1 MTTIKNLVKTM
12 LVSILTAGTMMSFT
26 ACSSDNEVL
35 SEVNDNLQLNASRYA
50 AAERTVLVYLAGK
63 NNLSQSL
70 QTNLEQMKAG
80 SRLIGNNTLL
90 VFVRRDMQGEK
101 PWLARVNNGEL
112 TDSVSLDDM
121 GFGKSNMQACNP
133 ELMEQVMRYAF
144 SHYPA
149 NEYGLVLGGHSTGW
163 LIDEEPGQTR
173 AFGVDNGDGY
183 TYSRKNKR
191 WMNVPT
197 MARVL
202 ERVPH
207 LKFIFADC
215 CNFMCLETM
224 YELRNVTDYII
235 GSPAEIPAEG
245 APYEQ
250 IIPAL
255 FEKNTFCSSVIGI
268 YYRAQN
274 GELPLSAVKTSA
286 IDQLASAT
294 RYALDMVQ
302 AKIGNGYADTQG
314 LIHYGYSGSSIQFH
328 QEYNLFY
335 DAGDFFRSQ
344 LSESDYLQWKQAL
357 DKTVIEKRF
366 AKQWRTCMTWRYIYS
381 DFEMT
386 EEKYHGV
393 SMYIPQD
400 ANTEYGIYYAQN
412 NEDIK
417 QLKWYPLK
425 SATLHPGCG
434 FAN

>member
-1 MTTIKNLVKTM
+1 M
-12 LVSILTAGTMMSFT
+12 
-26 ACSSDNEVL
+26 
-35 SEVNDNLQLNASRYA
+35 NDNLQLNASRYA
-50 AAERTVLVYLAGK
+50 PAERTVLVYLAGK

-90 VFVRRDMQGEK
+90 VFVRRDMHREK

-163 LIDEEPGQTR
+163 LIDEEPCQTR

-255 FEKNTFCSSVIGI
+255 FEKNAFCSSVIGI

-294 RYALDMVQ
+294 RNALDMVQ

-417 QLKWYPLK
+417 QLKWYQ
-425 SATLHPGCG
+425 SVW
-434 FAN
+434 

>member
-1 MTTIKNLVKTM
+1 MVTKKILVKTM
-12 LVSILTAGTMMSFT
+12 LMSILTVGTMMSFT
-26 ACSSDNEVL
+26 ACSSDDEVL
-35 SEVNDNLQLNASRYA
+35 DEVNNSLQLRTSRNAT
-50 AAERTVLVYLAGK
+50 AERTVLVYLAGK
-63 NNLSQSL
+63 NNLSESL

-80 SRLIGNNTLL
+80 SKCIGNNTLL
-90 VFVRRDMQGEK
+90 AFVRRDIQGEQ
-101 PWLARVNNGEL
+101 PWLARVSNGEL

-121 GFGKSNMQACNP
+121 GISTSNMQACNP
-133 ELMEQVMRYAF
+133 ELMEQVLKYAY

-163 LIDEEPGQTR
+163 LIEQEPGDTR

-183 TYSRKNKR
+183 TYSSRNRR
-191 WMNVPT
+191 WINVPT
-197 MARVL
+197 MASVL

-255 FEKNTFCSSVIGI
+255 YEKDTFCTSIIDI
-268 YYRAQN
+268 YHRSQN
-274 GELPLSAVKTSA
+274 GEVPLSVVKTSA
-286 IDQLASAT
+286 MDQLASAT

-302 AKIGNGYADTQG
+302 EKIGNGYADTQG
-314 LIHYGYSGSSIQFH
+314 LIHYGYSASSIQFH

-344 LSESDYLQWKQAL
+344 LPESDYRQWKQAL
-357 DKTVIEKRF
+357 DEAVVEKRF
-366 AKQWRTCMTWRYIYS
+366 AKEWRTCMTWRYTYS

-400 ANTEYGIYYAQN
+400 PSTEYGKYFARN

-417 QLKWYPLK
+417 QLKWYQ
-425 SATLHPGCG
+425 SVGW
-434 FAN
+434 

>member
-1 MTTIKNLVKTM
+1 MATKKCWVKTM
-12 LVSILTAGTMMSFT
+12 LMSILTIGTMMSFT
-26 ACSSDNEVL
+26 ACSSDDDMLMTAKN
-35 SEVNDNLQLNASRYA
+35 SETMNFNQYA

-63 NNLSQSL
+63 NNLSQLL

-80 SRLIGNNTLL
+80 SRRIGNNTLL
-90 VFVRRDMQGEK
+90 VFVRRDIQGEK
-101 PWLARVNNGEL
+101 PWLARISNGEL

-121 GFGKSNMQACNP
+121 GIGTSNIQACNP
-133 ELMEQVMRYAF
+133 ELMEQVLRYAY

-149 NEYGLVLGGHSTGW
+149 NDYGLVLGGHSTGW
-163 LIDEEPGQTR
+163 LIEQEPSNTR

-183 TYSRKNKR
+183 TYSSKNKR
-191 WMNVPT
+191 WINVPT
-197 MARVL
+197 IAQVL

-224 YELRNVTDYII
+224 YELRNATDYII

-250 IIPAL
+250 IIPSL
-255 FEKNTFCSSVIGI
+255 FEKNTFYSSIIDI
-268 YYRAQN
+268 YHRTRN
-274 GELPLSAVKTSA
+274 GEVPLSAVKTSA
-286 IDQLASAT
+286 MDQLASAT
-294 RYALDMVQ
+294 RYALDIVQ
-302 AKIGNGYADTQG
+302 AKNGNGYADTQG
-314 LIHYGYSGSSIQFH
+314 LIHYGYSASSIDFH

-344 LSESDYLQWKQAL
+344 LSESDYHLWKQAL
-357 DKTVIEKRF
+357 DEAVVEKRF
-366 AKQWRTCMTWRYIYS
+366 AKQWRTCMTWRYTYS

-386 EEKYHGV
+386 EERYHGV

-400 ANTEYGIYYAQN
+400 PNTEYGQYYAQN

-417 QLKWYPLK
+417 QLKWYQ
-425 SATLHPGCG
+425 SVGW
-434 FAN
+434 

>member
-1 MTTIKNLVKTM
+1 MTTMKNLVKMM
-12 LVSILTAGTMMSFT
+12 LMSILTVATMMSFT
-26 ACSSDNEVL
+26 ACSSDDEVLNEVN
-35 SEVNDNLQLNASRYA
+35 ENLQMNKSRHVAS
-50 AAERTVLVYLAGK
+50 ERTVLVYLAGK
-63 NNLSQSL
+63 NNLSKLL

-80 SRLIGNNTLL
+80 SKHIGNNTLL
-90 VFVRRDMQGEK
+90 VFVRRDIQGEK
-101 PWLARVNNGEL
+101 PWLARVSNGEL

-121 GFGKSNMQACNP
+121 GIGTGNMQACNP
-133 ELMEQVMRYAF
+133 DLMEQVIRYAF
-144 SHYPA
+144 GHYPA
-149 NEYGLVLGGHSTGW
+149 NDYGLVLGGHSTGW
-163 LIDEEPGQTR
+163 LIGQEPNITR

-183 TYSRKNKR
+183 ANSNNNKR
-191 WMNVPT
+191 WINVPT
-197 MARVL
+197 IARVL

-224 YELRNVTDYII
+224 YELREVTDYII

-250 IIPAL
+250 VIPAL
-255 FEKNTFCSSVIGI
+255 FEKNTFCSSVIDI
-268 YYRAQN
+268 YYRTQN

-286 IDQLASAT
+286 IEQLASAT
-294 RYALDMVQ
+294 RYALDLVQ
-302 AKIGNGYADTQG
+302 AKNGNGYADTQG

-344 LSESDYLQWKQAL
+344 LSESDYQQWKQAL
-357 DKTVIEKRF
+357 DETVVEKRF
-366 AKQWRTCMTWRYIYS
+366 AKQWKTCMKWGYIYS
-381 DFEMT
+381 DFEIT

-400 ANTEYGIYYAQN
+400 PNTEYGKYYAQN

-417 QLKWYPLK
+417 QLKWYQ
-425 SATLHPGCG
+425 SVEW
-434 FAN
+434 

>member
-12 LVSILTAGTMMSFT
+12 LVSILTAATMMSFT

-80 SRLIGNNTLL
+80 SMHIGNNTLL

-255 FEKNTFCSSVIGI
+255 FEKNTFCSSVIDI
-268 YYRAQN
+268 YYRTQN

-294 RYALDMVQ
+294 RNALDMVQ

-357 DKTVIEKRF
+357 DKAVIEKRF

-417 QLKWYPLK
+417 QLKWYQ
-425 SATLHPGCG
+425 SVW
-434 FAN
+434 

>member
-63 NNLSQSL
+63 NNLFQSL

-80 SRLIGNNTLL
+80 SMHIGNNTLL

-255 FEKNTFCSSVIGI
+255 FEKNTFCSSVIDI
-268 YYRAQN
+268 YYRTQN

-286 IDQLASAT
+286 IDQLANAT

-417 QLKWYPLK
+417 QLKWYQ
-425 SATLHPGCG
+425 SVW
-434 FAN
+434 

>member
-1 MTTIKNLVKTM
+1 MKNLVKTM
-12 LVSILTAGTMMSFT
+12 LMSILTAGTMMSFT
-26 ACSSDNEVL
+26 ACSSEDDVL
-35 SEVNDNLQLNASRYA
+35 METKGNVSLDINQYA
-50 AAERTVLVYLAGK
+50 TAERTVLVYLAGK
-63 NNLSQSL
+63 NNLSESL

-80 SRLIGNNTLL
+80 SKCIGNNTLL
-90 VFVRRDMQGEK
+90 AFVRRDIQGEQ
-101 PWLARVNNGEL
+101 PWLARVSNGEL

-121 GFGKSNMQACNP
+121 GISTSNMQACNP
-133 ELMEQVMRYAF
+133 ELMEQVLQYAF
-144 SHYPA
+144 NYYPA

-163 LIDEEPGQTR
+163 LIEQEPGDTR

-183 TYSRKNKR
+183 TYSSRNRR
-191 WMNVPT
+191 WINVPT
-197 MARVL
+197 MASVL

-250 IIPAL
+250 IMPAL
-255 FEKNTFCSSVIGI
+255 FEKNTFCSSIIDI
-268 YYRAQN
+268 YHRTQN
-274 GELPLSAVKTSA
+274 GEVPLSVVKTSA
-286 IDQLASAT
+286 MDQLASAT

-302 AKIGNGYADTQG
+302 EKIGNGYADTQG
-314 LIHYGYSGSSIQFH
+314 LIHYGYSASSIQFH

-344 LSESDYLQWKQAL
+344 LPESDYQQWKQAL
-357 DKTVIEKRF
+357 DEAVVEKRF
-366 AKQWRTCMTWRYIYS
+366 AKEWRTCMTWRYIYS

-400 ANTEYGIYYAQN
+400 PTTEYGKYYARN

-417 QLKWYPLK
+417 QLKWYQ
-425 SATLHPGCG
+425 SVGW
-434 FAN
+434 

>member
-1 MTTIKNLVKTM
+1 MTTKKNLVKTM
-12 LVSILTAGTMMSFT
+12 LMSILTVGTMMSFT
-26 ACSSDNEVL
+26 ACSSDDEVL
-35 SEVNDNLQLNASRYA
+35 DEVNNSMQSKTSRNAT
-50 AAERTVLVYLAGK
+50 AERTVLVYLAGK
-63 NNLSQSL
+63 NNLSESL

-80 SRLIGNNTLL
+80 SKHIGNNTLL
-90 VFVRRDMQGEK
+90 VFVRRDIQGEQ
-101 PWLARVNNGEL
+101 PWLARVSNGEL

-121 GFGKSNMQACNP
+121 GISTSNMQACNP
-133 ELMEQVMRYAF
+133 ELMEQVLQYAF
-144 SHYPA
+144 NYYPA

-163 LIDEEPGQTR
+163 LIEQEPSTTR

-183 TYSRKNKR
+183 TYSSRNRR
-191 WMNVPT
+191 WINVPT
-197 MARVL
+197 IANVL

-250 IIPAL
+250 IMPAL
-255 FEKNTFCSSVIGI
+255 FEKNTFCSSIIDI
-268 YYRAQN
+268 YHSAQN
-274 GELPLSAVKTSA
+274 GEVPLSVVKTSA
-286 IDQLASAT
+286 MDQLASAT
-294 RYALDMVQ
+294 RYALDIVQ
-302 AKIGNGYADTQG
+302 EKIGNGYADTQG
-314 LIHYGYSGSSIQFH
+314 LIHYGYSASSIQFH

-344 LSESDYLQWKQAL
+344 LPESDYRQWKQAL
-357 DKTVIEKRF
+357 DEAVVEKRF
-366 AKQWRTCMTWRYIYS
+366 AKEWRTCMTWRYIYS

-400 ANTEYGIYYAQN
+400 PSTEYGKYFARN

-417 QLKWYPLK
+417 QLKWYQ
-425 SATLHPGCG
+425 SVGW
-434 FAN
+434 

>member
-1 MTTIKNLVKTM
+1 M
-12 LVSILTAGTMMSFT
+12 LMSILTVGTMMSFT
-26 ACSSDNEVL
+26 ACSSDDDML
-35 SEVNDNLQLNASRYA
+35 MTAKSSETMNFNQYA

-63 NNLSQSL
+63 NNLSQLL

-80 SRLIGNNTLL
+80 SRRIGNNTLL
-90 VFVRRDMQGEK
+90 VFVRRDIQGEK
-101 PWLARVNNGEL
+101 PWLARISNGEL

-121 GFGKSNMQACNP
+121 GIGTSNIQACNP
-133 ELMEQVMRYAF
+133 ELMEQVLRYAY

-149 NEYGLVLGGHSTGW
+149 SDYGLVLGGHSTGW
-163 LIDEEPGQTR
+163 LIEQEPSNTR

-183 TYSRKNKR
+183 TYSSKNKR
-191 WMNVPT
+191 WINVPT
-197 MARVL
+197 IARVL

-224 YELRNVTDYII
+224 YELRNATDYII

-250 IIPAL
+250 IIPSL
-255 FEKNTFCSSVIGI
+255 FEKNTFYSSIIDI
-268 YYRAQN
+268 YHRTRN
-274 GELPLSAVKTSA
+274 GEVPLSAVKTSA
-286 IDQLASAT
+286 MDQLASAT
-294 RYALDMVQ
+294 RYALDIVQ
-302 AKIGNGYADTQG
+302 AKNGNGYADTQG
-314 LIHYGYSGSSIQFH
+314 LIHYGYSASSIDFH

-344 LSESDYLQWKQAL
+344 LSESDYRLWKQAL
-357 DKTVIEKRF
+357 DEAVVEKRF
-366 AKQWRTCMTWRYIYS
+366 TKQWRTCMTWRYTYS

-386 EEKYHGV
+386 EERYHGV

-400 ANTEYGIYYAQN
+400 PNTEYGQYYAQN

-417 QLKWYPLK
+417 QLKWYQ
-425 SATLHPGCG
+425 SVGW
-434 FAN
+434 

>member
-1 MTTIKNLVKTM
+1 MATKKCWVKTM
-12 LVSILTAGTMMSFT
+12 LMSILTIGTMMSFT
-26 ACSSDNEVL
+26 ACSSDDDML
-35 SEVNDNLQLNASRYA
+35 MTAKSSETMNFNQYA

-63 NNLSQSL
+63 NNLSQLL

-80 SRLIGNNTLL
+80 SRRIGNNTLL
-90 VFVRRDMQGEK
+90 VFVRRDIQGEK
-101 PWLARVNNGEL
+101 PWLARISNGEL

-121 GFGKSNMQACNP
+121 GIGTSNIQACNP
-133 ELMEQVMRYAF
+133 ELMEQVLRYAY

-149 NEYGLVLGGHSTGW
+149 SDYGLVLGGHSTGW
-163 LIDEEPGQTR
+163 LIEQEPSNTR

-183 TYSRKNKR
+183 TYSSKNKR
-191 WMNVPT
+191 WINVPT
-197 MARVL
+197 IARVL

-224 YELRNVTDYII
+224 YELRNATDYII

-250 IIPAL
+250 IIPSL
-255 FEKNTFCSSVIGI
+255 FEKNTFYSSIIDI
-268 YYRAQN
+268 YHRTRN
-274 GELPLSAVKTSA
+274 GEVPLSAVKTSA
-286 IDQLASAT
+286 MDQLASAT
-294 RYALDMVQ
+294 RYALDIVQ
-302 AKIGNGYADTQG
+302 AKNGNGYADTQG
-314 LIHYGYSGSSIQFH
+314 LIHYGYSASSIDFH

-344 LSESDYLQWKQAL
+344 LSESDYQLWKQAL
-357 DKTVIEKRF
+357 DEAVVEKRF
-366 AKQWRTCMTWRYIYS
+366 AKQWRTCMTWRYTYS

-386 EEKYHGV
+386 EERYHGV

-400 ANTEYGIYYAQN
+400 PNTEYGQYYAQN

-417 QLKWYPLK
+417 QLKWYQ
-425 SATLHPGCG
+425 SVGW
-434 FAN
+434 

>member
-1 MTTIKNLVKTM
+1 M
-12 LVSILTAGTMMSFT
+12 LMSILTVGTMMSFT
-26 ACSSDNEVL
+26 ACSSDDAVL
-35 SEVNDNLQLNASRYA
+35 DEVNNSMQLRTSRNATV
-50 AAERTVLVYLAGK
+50 ERTVLVYLAGK
-63 NNLSQSL
+63 NNLSESL

-80 SRLIGNNTLL
+80 SKRIGNNTLL
-90 VFVRRDMQGEK
+90 VFVRRDIKGEQ
-101 PWLARVNNGEL
+101 PWLARVSNGEL

-121 GFGKSNMQACNP
+121 GISTSNMQACNP
-133 ELMEQVMRYAF
+133 ELMEQVLQYAF
-144 SHYPA
+144 NYYPA

-163 LIDEEPGQTR
+163 LIEQEPGDTR

-183 TYSRKNKR
+183 TYSSRNRR
-191 WMNVPT
+191 WINVPT
-197 MARVL
+197 MASVL

-250 IIPAL
+250 IMPAL
-255 FEKNTFCSSVIGI
+255 FEKNTFCSSIIDI
-268 YYRAQN
+268 YHRTQN
-274 GELPLSAVKTSA
+274 GEVPLSVVKTSA
-286 IDQLASAT
+286 MDQLASAT

-302 AKIGNGYADTQG
+302 EKIGNGYADTQG
-314 LIHYGYSGSSIQFH
+314 LIHYGYSASSIQFH

-344 LSESDYLQWKQAL
+344 LPESDYRQWKQAL
-357 DKTVIEKRF
+357 DEAVVEKRF
-366 AKQWRTCMTWRYIYS
+366 AKEWRTCMTWRYTYS

-400 ANTEYGIYYAQN
+400 PSTEYGKYFARN

-417 QLKWYPLK
+417 QLKWYQ
-425 SATLHPGCG
+425 SVGW
-434 FAN
+434 

>member
-1 MTTIKNLVKTM
+1 MTTKKNLVKTM
-12 LVSILTAGTMMSFT
+12 LMSILTAGTMMGFT
-26 ACSSDNEVL
+26 ACSSEEDVL
-35 SEVNDNLQLNASRYA
+35 METKGNVSLDINQYA
-50 AAERTVLVYLAGK
+50 TAERTVLVYLAGK
-63 NNLSQSL
+63 NNLSESL

-80 SRLIGNNTLL
+80 SKCIGSNTLL
-90 VFVRRDMQGEK
+90 AFVRRDIQGEQ
-101 PWLARVNNGEL
+101 PWLARISNGEL
-112 TDSVSLDDM
+112 ADSLSLDDM
-121 GFGKSNMQACNP
+121 GISTSNMQACNP
-133 ELMEQVMRYAF
+133 ELMEQVLKYAY

-163 LIDEEPGQTR
+163 LIEQEPDDTR

-183 TYSRKNKR
+183 AYSSRNRR
-191 WMNVPT
+191 WINVPT
-197 MARVL
+197 MANVL

-250 IIPAL
+250 IMPVL
-255 FEKNTFCSSVIGI
+255 FEKNTFCSSIIDI
-268 YYRAQN
+268 YHSAQN
-274 GELPLSAVKTSA
+274 GEVPLSVVKTSA
-286 IDQLASAT
+286 MDQLASAT

-302 AKIGNGYADTQG
+302 EKIGNGYADTQG
-314 LIHYGYSGSSIQFH
+314 LIHYGYSASSIQFH

-344 LSESDYLQWKQAL
+344 LPESDYRQWKQAL
-357 DKTVIEKRF
+357 DEAVVEKRF
-366 AKQWRTCMTWRYIYS
+366 AKEWRTCMTWRYIYS

-393 SMYIPQD
+393 SMYVPQD
-400 ANTEYGIYYAQN
+400 PSTEYGKYFARN

-417 QLKWYPLK
+417 QLKWYQ
-425 SATLHPGCG
+425 SVGW
-434 FAN
+434 

>member
-80 SRLIGNNTLL
+80 SMHIGNNTLL

-255 FEKNTFCSSVIGI
+255 FEKNAFCSSVIDI
-268 YYRAQN
+268 YYRTQN

-286 IDQLASAT
+286 IDQLANAT

-417 QLKWYPLK
+417 QLKWYQ
-425 SATLHPGCG
+425 SVW
-434 FAN
+434 

>member
-1 MTTIKNLVKTM
+1 MYLVKTM
-12 LVSILTAGTMMSFT
+12 LMSILTAGTMMSFT
-26 ACSSDNEVL
+26 ACSSEDDVL
-35 SEVNDNLQLNASRYA
+35 METKGNVSLDINQYA
-50 AAERTVLVYLAGK
+50 TAERTVLVYLAGK
-63 NNLSQSL
+63 NNLSESL

-80 SRLIGNNTLL
+80 SKRIGNNTLL
-90 VFVRRDMQGEK
+90 AFVRRDIQGEQ
-101 PWLARVNNGEL
+101 PWLARISNGEL
-112 TDSVSLDDM
+112 KDSLSLDDM
-121 GFGKSNMQACNP
+121 GISTSNMQACNP
-133 ELMEQVMRYAF
+133 ELMEQVLKYAY

-163 LIDEEPGQTR
+163 LIEQEPGDTR

-183 TYSRKNKR
+183 TYSSRNKR
-191 WMNVPT
+191 WINVST
-197 MARVL
+197 IASVL

-250 IIPAL
+250 IMPAL
-255 FEKNTFCSSVIGI
+255 FEKNTFCSSIIDI
-268 YYRAQN
+268 YHRTQN
-274 GELPLSAVKTSA
+274 GEVPLSVVKTSA
-286 IDQLASAT
+286 MDQLASAT

-302 AKIGNGYADTQG
+302 EKIGNGYADTQG
-314 LIHYGYSGSSIQFH
+314 LIHYGYSASSIQFH

-344 LSESDYLQWKQAL
+344 LSEGDYLQWKQAL
-357 DKTVIEKRF
+357 DEAVVEKRF
-366 AKQWRTCMTWRYIYS
+366 AKEWRTCMTWRYTYS

-400 ANTEYGIYYAQN
+400 PNTEYGKYYARN

-417 QLKWYPLK
+417 QLKWYQ
-425 SATLHPGCG
+425 SVGW
-434 FAN
+434 

>member
-1 MTTIKNLVKTM
+1 MTTKKNLVKTM
-12 LVSILTAGTMMSFT
+12 LMSILTVGTMMSFT
-26 ACSSDNEVL
+26 ACSSDDEVL
-35 SEVNDNLQLNASRYA
+35 DEVNNSLQLRTSRNATV
-50 AAERTVLVYLAGK
+50 ERTVLVYLAGK
-63 NNLSQSL
+63 NNLSESL

-80 SRLIGNNTLL
+80 SKRIGNNTLL
-90 VFVRRDMQGEK
+90 VFVRRDIKGEQ
-101 PWLARVNNGEL
+101 PWLARVSNGEL

-121 GFGKSNMQACNP
+121 GISTSNMQACNP
-133 ELMEQVMRYAF
+133 ELMEQVLQYAF
-144 SHYPA
+144 NYYPA

-163 LIDEEPGQTR
+163 LIEQEPSTTR

-183 TYSRKNKR
+183 TYSSRNRR
-191 WMNVPT
+191 WINVPT
-197 MARVL
+197 IASVL

-250 IIPAL
+250 IMPAL
-255 FEKNTFCSSVIGI
+255 FEKNTFCTSAIDI
-268 YYRAQN
+268 YHRTQN
-274 GELPLSAVKTSA
+274 GEVPLSVVKTSA
-286 IDQLASAT
+286 MDQLASAT

-302 AKIGNGYADTQG
+302 EKIGNGYADTQG

-335 DAGDFFRSQ
+335 DAGDFFRSH
-344 LSESDYLQWKQAL
+344 LSESDYQQWKQAL
-357 DKTVIEKRF
+357 DEAVVEKRF
-366 AKQWRTCMTWRYIYS
+366 AKQWRTCMMWRYTYS

-400 ANTEYGIYYAQN
+400 PNTEYGKYYVRN

-417 QLKWYPLK
+417 QLKWYQ
-425 SATLHPGCG
+425 SVGW
-434 FAN
+434 

>member
-1 MTTIKNLVKTM
+1 MTTMKYLVKMM
-12 LVSILTAGTMMSFT
+12 LMSILTAATMMSFT
-26 ACSSDNEVL
+26 ACSSDDEVL
-35 SEVNDNLQLNASRYA
+35 NGVNDNLQLNKGQHA

-63 NNLSQSL
+63 NNLSKLL
-70 QTNLEQMKAG
+70 QTNLEQMKVG
-80 SRLIGNNTLL
+80 SKHIGNNTLL
-90 VFVRRDMQGEK
+90 VFVRRDIQGEK
-101 PWLARVNNGEL
+101 PWLARVSNGEL

-121 GFGKSNMQACNP
+121 GVGTGNMQACNP

-149 NEYGLVLGGHSTGW
+149 KEYGLVLGGHSTGW
-163 LIDEEPGQTR
+163 LIDQEPNITR

-183 TYSRKNKR
+183 AYSSKNKR
-191 WMNVPT
+191 WINVPT

-235 GSPAEIPAEG
+235 GSPAEVPAEG

-250 IIPAL
+250 LIPAL
-255 FEKNTFCSSVIGI
+255 FEKNTFCSSVIDI
-268 YYRAQN
+268 YYRTQN

-286 IDQLASAT
+286 IEQLASAT
-294 RYALDMVQ
+294 RCALDLVQ
-302 AKIGNGYADTQG
+302 AKNGNGYADTQG

-344 LSESDYLQWKQAL
+344 LPESDYQQWKQAL
-357 DKTVIEKRF
+357 DETVIEKRF
-366 AKQWRTCMTWRYIYS
+366 AKQWKTCMKWSYIYS

-393 SMYIPQD
+393 SMYVPQD
-400 ANTEYGIYYAQN
+400 PNTEYGKYYAQN
-412 NEDIK
+412 NEDVK
-417 QLKWYPLK
+417 QLKWYQ
-425 SATLHPGCG
+425 SVEW
-434 FAN
+434 

>member
-1 MTTIKNLVKTM
+1 M
-12 LVSILTAGTMMSFT
+12 LVSILTVGTMMSFT

-80 SRLIGNNTLL
+80 SRNIIGNNTLL
-90 VFVRRDMQGEK
+90 VFVRRDIQGEK
-101 PWLARVNNGEL
+101 PWLARISNGEV

-173 AFGVDNGDGY
+173 AFGVDNGDSY

-255 FEKNTFCSSVIGI
+255 FEKNSFCSSVIDI
-268 YYRAQN
+268 YYRTQN

-294 RYALDMVQ
+294 RNALDMVQ

-417 QLKWYPLK
+417 QLKWYQ
-425 SATLHPGCG
+425 SVW
-434 FAN
+434 

>member
-1 MTTIKNLVKTM
+1 MTTMKYLVKMM
-12 LVSILTAGTMMSFT
+12 LMSILTAATMISFT
-26 ACSSDNEVL
+26 ACSSDDEVLNEVN
-35 SEVNDNLQLNASRYA
+35 ENLQMNKSRHVVS
-50 AAERTVLVYLAGK
+50 ERTVLVYLAGK
-63 NNLSQSL
+63 NNLSKLL
-70 QTNLEQMKAG
+70 QTNMEQMKAG
-80 SRLIGNNTLL
+80 SKHIGNNTLL
-90 VFVRRDMQGEK
+90 VFVRRDIQGEK
-101 PWLARVNNGEL
+101 PWLARISNGEV
-112 TDSVSLDDM
+112 TDSVSLEDM
-121 GFGKSNMQACNP
+121 GIDTGNMQACNP

-149 NEYGLVLGGHSTGW
+149 KEYGLVLGGHSTGW
-163 LIDEEPGQTR
+163 LIDQEPNITR

-183 TYSRKNKR
+183 ANSSKSKR
-191 WMNVPT
+191 WINVPT

-235 GSPAEIPAEG
+235 GSPAEVPAEG

-250 IIPAL
+250 LIPAL
-255 FEKNTFCSSVIGI
+255 FERNTFCSSIIDI
-268 YYRAQN
+268 YYRTQN

-286 IDQLASAT
+286 IEQLASAT
-294 RYALDMVQ
+294 RCALDLVQ
-302 AKIGNGYADTQG
+302 AKNGNGYADTQG

-344 LSESDYLQWKQAL
+344 LPESDYQQWKQAL
-357 DKTVIEKRF
+357 DETVIEKRF
-366 AKQWRTCMTWRYIYS
+366 AKQWKTCMKWSYIYS

-393 SMYIPQD
+393 SMYVPQD
-400 ANTEYGIYYAQN
+400 PNTEYGKYYAQN
-412 NEDIK
+412 NEDVK
-417 QLKWYPLK
+417 QLKWYQ
-425 SATLHPGCG
+425 SVEW
-434 FAN
+434 

>member
-50 AAERTVLVYLAGK
+50 PAERTVLVYLAGK

-80 SRLIGNNTLL
+80 SMLIGNNTLL

-302 AKIGNGYADTQG
+302 AKIGNCYADTQG

-417 QLKWYPLK
+417 QLKWYQ
-425 SATLHPGCG
+425 SVW
-434 FAN
+434 

>member
-1 MTTIKNLVKTM
+1 MTTKKNLVKTM
-12 LVSILTAGTMMSFT
+12 LMSILTVGTMMSFT
-26 ACSSDNEVL
+26 ACSGDDEVLNEVNG
-35 SEVNDNLQLNASRYA
+35 SQQHRTSRNATV
-50 AAERTVLVYLAGK
+50 ERTVLVYLAGK
-63 NNLSQSL
+63 NNLSESL
-70 QTNLEQMKAG
+70 LMNLEQMKAG
-80 SRLIGNNTLL
+80 SKRIGNNTLL
-90 VFVRRDMQGEK
+90 VFVRRDIKGEQ
-101 PWLARVNNGEL
+101 PWLARVSNGEL

-121 GFGKSNMQACNP
+121 GISTSNMQACNP
-133 ELMEQVMRYAF
+133 ELMEQVLQYAF
-144 SHYPA
+144 NYYPA

-163 LIDEEPGQTR
+163 LIEQEPSTTR

-183 TYSRKNKR
+183 TYSSRNRR
-191 WMNVPT
+191 WINVPT
-197 MARVL
+197 IASVL

-250 IIPAL
+250 IMPAL
-255 FEKNTFCSSVIGI
+255 FEKNTFCTSAIDI
-268 YYRAQN
+268 YHRTQN
-274 GELPLSAVKTSA
+274 GEVPLSVVKTSA
-286 IDQLASAT
+286 MDQLASAT

-302 AKIGNGYADTQG
+302 EKIGNGYADTQG

-344 LSESDYLQWKQAL
+344 LSDSDYQQWTQAL
-357 DKTVIEKRF
+357 DEAVIEKRF
-366 AKQWRTCMTWRYIYS
+366 AKQWRTCMTWRYTYS

-386 EEKYHGV
+386 EERYHGV

-400 ANTEYGIYYAQN
+400 PNTEYGKYYARN

-417 QLKWYPLK
+417 QLEWYQ
-425 SATLHPGCG
+425 SVGW
-434 FAN
+434 

>member
-1 MTTIKNLVKTM
+1 MKNLVKTM
-12 LVSILTAGTMMSFT
+12 LMSILTAGTMMSFT
-26 ACSSDNEVL
+26 ACSSEDDVL
-35 SEVNDNLQLNASRYA
+35 METKGNVSLDINQYA
-50 AAERTVLVYLAGK
+50 TAERTVLVYLAGK
-63 NNLSQSL
+63 NNLSKSL

-80 SRLIGNNTLL
+80 SKRIGNNTLL
-90 VFVRRDMQGEK
+90 AFVRRDIQGEQ
-101 PWLARVNNGEL
+101 PWLARISNGEL
-112 TDSVSLDDM
+112 KDSLSLDDM
-121 GFGKSNMQACNP
+121 GISTSNMQACNP
-133 ELMEQVMRYAF
+133 ELMEQVLKYAY

-163 LIDEEPGQTR
+163 LIEQEPGDTR

-183 TYSRKNKR
+183 AYSNNSKR
-191 WMNVPT
+191 WINVPT
-197 MARVL
+197 MASVL

-224 YELRNVTDYII
+224 YELRNATDYII

-255 FEKNTFCSSVIGI
+255 FEKNTFCTSAIDI
-268 YYRAQN
+268 YYRTQN
-274 GELPLSAVKTSA
+274 GEVPLSVVKTSA
-286 IDQLASAT
+286 MDQLASAT
-294 RYALDMVQ
+294 RNALDIVQ
-302 AKIGNGYADTQG
+302 AKAGNGYADTQG
-314 LIHYGYSGSSIQFH
+314 LIHYGYSASSIQFH

-335 DAGDFFRSQ
+335 DAGDFFRSN
-344 LSESDYLQWKQAL
+344 LSEGDYLQWKQAL
-357 DKTVIEKRF
+357 DEAVVEKRF
-366 AKQWRTCMTWRYIYS
+366 AKQWRTCMTWRYTYS

-400 ANTEYGIYYAQN
+400 PNTEYGKYYTRN

-417 QLKWYPLK
+417 QLKWYQ
-425 SATLHPGCG
+425 SVGW
-434 FAN
+434 

>member
-1 MTTIKNLVKTM
+1 MATIKNLVKTM
-12 LVSILTAGTMMSFT
+12 LMSILTIGTMMSLT
-26 ACSSDNEVL
+26 ACSSDDEVL
-35 SEVNDNLQLNASRYA
+35 NEVNDNLQLNESRFA
-50 AAERTVLVYLAGK
+50 AVERTVLVYLAGK
-63 NNLSQSL
+63 NNLSKSL

-80 SRLIGNNTLL
+80 SRNIGNNTLL
-90 VFVRRDMQGEK
+90 VFVRRDIQGEK
-101 PWLARVNNGEL
+101 PWLARISNGEVI
-112 TDSVSLDDM
+112 DSVSLEDM
-121 GFGKSNMQACNP
+121 GIGTSNMQASNP
-133 ELMEQVMRYAF
+133 ELMEQVIRYAF

-163 LIDEEPGQTR
+163 LIEQEPNITR

-183 TYSRKNKR
+183 AYSRNNKR
-191 WMNVPT
+191 WINVPT
-197 MARVL
+197 IARVL

-207 LKFIFADC
+207 LKFIFTDC

-245 APYEQ
+245 APYDQ
-250 IIPAL
+250 ILPAF
-255 FEKNTFCSSVIGI
+255 FEKETFCTSIIDI
-268 YYRAQN
+268 YHRAQN
-274 GELPLSAVKTSA
+274 GELPLSVVKTSA
-286 IDQLASAT
+286 IEKLASAT
-294 RYALDMVQ
+294 RDALDIVQ
-302 AKIGNGYADTQG
+302 AKNGNGYADTKG

-344 LSESDYLQWKQAL
+344 LSESDYQLWKHTL
-357 DKTVIEKRF
+357 DEVVVEKRF
-366 AKQWRTCMTWRYIYS
+366 AKQWRTSMTWRYIYS

-400 ANTEYGIYYAQN
+400 SNTEYGKYYARN

-417 QLKWYPLK
+417 QLKWYQ
-425 SATLHPGCG
+425 SVGW
-434 FAN
+434 

>member
-1 MTTIKNLVKTM
+1 MKNLVKTM
-12 LVSILTAGTMMSFT
+12 LMSILTAGTMMSFT
-26 ACSSDNEVL
+26 ACSSEDDVL
-35 SEVNDNLQLNASRYA
+35 METKGNVSLDINQYA
-50 AAERTVLVYLAGK
+50 TAERTVLVYLAGK
-63 NNLSQSL
+63 NNLSKSL

-80 SRLIGNNTLL
+80 SKRIGNNTLL
-90 VFVRRDMQGEK
+90 AFVRRDIQGEQ
-101 PWLARVNNGEL
+101 PWLARISNGEL
-112 TDSVSLDDM
+112 KDSLSLDDM
-121 GFGKSNMQACNP
+121 GISTNNMQACNP
-133 ELMEQVMRYAF
+133 ELMEQVLKYAY

-163 LIDEEPGQTR
+163 LIEQEPGDTR

-183 TYSRKNKR
+183 TYSSRNKR
-191 WMNVPT
+191 WINVST
-197 MARVL
+197 IASVL

-255 FEKNTFCSSVIGI
+255 FEKNTFCTSAIDI
-268 YYRAQN
+268 YYRTQN
-274 GELPLSAVKTSA
+274 GEVPLSVVKTSA
-286 IDQLASAT
+286 MDQLASAT
-294 RYALDMVQ
+294 RNALDIVQ
-302 AKIGNGYADTQG
+302 AKAGNGYADTQG
-314 LIHYGYSGSSIQFH
+314 LIHYGYSASSIQFH

-335 DAGDFFRSQ
+335 DAGDFFRLN
-344 LSESDYLQWKQAL
+344 LSEGDYLQWKQAL
-357 DKTVIEKRF
+357 DEAVVEKRF
-366 AKQWRTCMTWRYIYS
+366 AKQWRTCMTWRYTYS

-400 ANTEYGIYYAQN
+400 PNTEYGKYYTRN

-417 QLKWYPLK
+417 QLKWYQ
-425 SATLHPGCG
+425 SVGW
-434 FAN
+434 

>member
-1 MTTIKNLVKTM
+1 MYLVKTM
-12 LVSILTAGTMMSFT
+12 LMSILTAGTMMSFT
-26 ACSSDNEVL
+26 ACSSEDDVL
-35 SEVNDNLQLNASRYA
+35 METKGNVSLDTSQYA
-50 AAERTVLVYLAGK
+50 TAERTVLVYLAGK
-63 NNLSQSL
+63 NNLSESL
-70 QTNLEQMKAG
+70 QTNLEQMKSG
-80 SRLIGNNTLL
+80 SKRIGNNTLL
-90 VFVRRDMQGEK
+90 AFVRRDIQGEQ
-101 PWLARVNNGEL
+101 PWLARISNGEL
-112 TDSVSLDDM
+112 KDSLSLDDM
-121 GFGKSNMQACNP
+121 GISTSNMQACNP
-133 ELMEQVMRYAF
+133 ELMEQVLKYAY

-163 LIDEEPGQTR
+163 LIEQEPGDTR

-183 TYSRKNKR
+183 TYSSRNKR
-191 WMNVPT
+191 WINVST
-197 MARVL
+197 IASVL

-255 FEKNTFCSSVIGI
+255 FEKNTFCTSAIDI
-268 YYRAQN
+268 YYRTQN
-274 GELPLSAVKTSA
+274 GEVPLSVVKTSA
-286 IDQLASAT
+286 MDQLASAT

-302 AKIGNGYADTQG
+302 EKIGNGYADTQG
-314 LIHYGYSGSSIQFH
+314 LIHYGYSASSIQFH

-335 DAGDFFRSQ
+335 DAGDFFRLN
-344 LSESDYLQWKQAL
+344 LSEGDYLQWKQAL
-357 DKTVIEKRF
+357 DEAVVEKRF
-366 AKQWRTCMTWRYIYS
+366 AKQWRTCMTWRYTYS

-400 ANTEYGIYYAQN
+400 PNTEYGKYYARN

-417 QLKWYPLK
+417 QLKWYQ
-425 SATLHPGCG
+425 SVGW
-434 FAN
+434 

>member
-1 MTTIKNLVKTM
+1 MATKKCWVKTM
-12 LVSILTAGTMMSFT
+12 LMSILTVGTMMSFT
-26 ACSSDNEVL
+26 ACSSDDDML
-35 SEVNDNLQLNASRYA
+35 MTAKSSETMNFNQYA

-63 NNLSQSL
+63 NNLSQLL

-80 SRLIGNNTLL
+80 SRRIGNNTLL
-90 VFVRRDMQGEK
+90 VFVRRDIQGEK
-101 PWLARVNNGEL
+101 PWLARISNGEL

-121 GFGKSNMQACNP
+121 GIGTSNIQACNP
-133 ELMEQVMRYAF
+133 ELMEQVLRYAY

-149 NEYGLVLGGHSTGW
+149 SDYGLVLGGHSTGW
-163 LIDEEPGQTR
+163 LIEQEPSNTR

-183 TYSRKNKR
+183 TYSSKNKR
-191 WMNVPT
+191 WINVPT
-197 MARVL
+197 IARVL

-224 YELRNVTDYII
+224 YELRNATDYII

-250 IIPAL
+250 IIPSL
-255 FEKNTFCSSVIGI
+255 FEKNTFYSSIIDI
-268 YYRAQN
+268 YHRTRN
-274 GELPLSAVKTSA
+274 GEVPLSAVKTSA
-286 IDQLASAT
+286 MDQLASAT
-294 RYALDMVQ
+294 RYALDIVQ
-302 AKIGNGYADTQG
+302 AKNGNGYADTQG
-314 LIHYGYSGSSIQFH
+314 LIHYGYSASSIDFH

-344 LSESDYLQWKQAL
+344 LSESDYRLWKQAL
-357 DKTVIEKRF
+357 DEAVVEKRF
-366 AKQWRTCMTWRYIYS
+366 TKQWRTCMTWRYTYS

-386 EEKYHGV
+386 EERYHGV

-400 ANTEYGIYYAQN
+400 PNTEYGQYYAQN

-417 QLKWYPLK
+417 QLKWYQ
-425 SATLHPGCG
+425 SVGW
-434 FAN
+434 

>member
-1 MTTIKNLVKTM
+1 MLMTAKNSETM
-12 LVSILTAGTMMSFT
+12 NF
-26 ACSSDNEVL
+26 N
-35 SEVNDNLQLNASRYA
+35 QYA

-63 NNLSQSL
+63 NNLSQLL

-80 SRLIGNNTLL
+80 SRRIGNNTLL
-90 VFVRRDMQGEK
+90 VFVRRDIQGEK
-101 PWLARVNNGEL
+101 PWLARISNGEL

-121 GFGKSNMQACNP
+121 GIGTSNIQACNP
-133 ELMEQVMRYAF
+133 ELMEQVLRYAY

-149 NEYGLVLGGHSTGW
+149 SDYGLVLGGHSTGW
-163 LIDEEPGQTR
+163 LIEQEPSNTR

-183 TYSRKNKR
+183 TYSSKNKR
-191 WMNVPT
+191 WINVPT
-197 MARVL
+197 IARVL

-224 YELRNVTDYII
+224 YELRNATDYII

-250 IIPAL
+250 IIPSL
-255 FEKNTFCSSVIGI
+255 FEKNTFYSSIIDI
-268 YYRAQN
+268 YHRTRN
-274 GELPLSAVKTSA
+274 GEVPLSAVKTSA
-286 IDQLASAT
+286 MDQLASAT
-294 RYALDMVQ
+294 RYALDIVQ
-302 AKIGNGYADTQG
+302 AKNGNGYADTQG
-314 LIHYGYSGSSIQFH
+314 LIHYGYSASSIDFH

-344 LSESDYLQWKQAL
+344 LSESDYQLWKQAL
-357 DKTVIEKRF
+357 DEAVVEKRF
-366 AKQWRTCMTWRYIYS
+366 AKQWRTCMTWRYTYS

-386 EEKYHGV
+386 EERYHGV

-400 ANTEYGIYYAQN
+400 PNTEYGQYYAQN

-417 QLKWYPLK
+417 QLKWYQ
-425 SATLHPGCG
+425 SVGW
-434 FAN
+434 